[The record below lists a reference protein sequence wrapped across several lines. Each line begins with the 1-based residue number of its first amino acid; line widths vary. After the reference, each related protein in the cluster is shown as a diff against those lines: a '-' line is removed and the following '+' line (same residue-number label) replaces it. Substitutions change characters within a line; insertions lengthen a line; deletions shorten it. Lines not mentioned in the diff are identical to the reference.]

1 MQIICTKAFQ
11 FIQHDI
17 VENPTTK
24 EKVAVIKQTHKITPS
39 SNPQLVPDWIREDDL
54 FAMGVADGSIKEV
67 RFEIISEVP
76 AKKNKEVKQMGW
88 GGSASGL
95 AK

>member
-39 SNPQLVPDWIREDDL
+39 SHPQIVPDWIRDDDL
-54 FAMGVADGSIKEV
+54 FDMGVADGSIIEV
-67 RFEIISEVP
+67 KVISEVP
-76 AKKNKEVKQMGW
+76 AKKTKEVKQMGW
-88 GGSASGL
+88 GGSVSGL